1 MTTDTAILDALRTLI
16 GDAAYEAA
24 ARMNAQR
31 RYDPR
36 DDMDEDSLR
45 RSRIAAVRSDTY
57 YRRAADM
64 PREQW
69 RDDVAVAVGDWIPER
84 SA

>member
-1 MTTDTAILDALRTLI
+1 MTTSPTFLTDAL
-16 GDAAYEAA
+16 
-24 ARMNAQR
+24 AQIVGADYLAWVASWSR
-31 RYDPR
+31 KPYDPR

-45 RSRIAAVRSDTY
+45 RSRIAPVRSDT

-64 PREQW
+64 PREPW
-69 RDDVAVAVGDWIPER
+69 RDELAVAVGDWIPER